1 MCEVRWSSKP
11 LHLSFRQA
19 SVASCRS
26 GGKISEFSLLPF
38 AAERISLSSLLMG
51 GFPRW
56 NVRHPADKL
65 QKSR

>member
-1 MCEVRWSSKP
+1 MP
-11 LHLSFRQA
+11 F
-19 SVASCRS
+19 
-26 GGKISEFSLLPF
+26 GGKVSEFSLLPL
-38 AAERISLSSLLMG
+38 AAKRVSLSSLLMG

>member
-1 MCEVRWSSKP
+1 MP
-11 LHLSFRQA
+11 FGRQ
-19 SVASCRS
+19 
-26 GGKISEFSLLPF
+26 SERIF
-38 AAERISLSSLLMG
+38 AAALAAKRVSLSSLLMG